1 MVDCDLDQ
9 RLVGRVIL
17 LNHTQLDIA
26 YATSMASQ
34 FMHSSH
40 ESHAEAIYGIPLYL
54 KFTPSNGILFQNTSN
69 MGSEK
74 LTMILIGMDQLSI
87 EGQIWECKISFTNLI
102 GNFFFFLGR

>member
-9 RLVGRVIL
+9 GLVGRVIL

-26 YATSMASQ
+26 YYISMASQ

-40 ESHAEAIYGIPLYL
+40 ESHTEAIYGILLYL

-69 MGSEK
+69 MGSEAYNDTDWNGSIVNRRSN
-74 LTMILIGMDQLSI
+74 LGMQNI
-87 EGQIWECKISFTNLI
+87 FH
-102 GNFFFFLGR
+102 